1 MSLFRNRQDR
11 QDVEAEEQRG
21 RCGCGPFPPFHPC
34 PPCPPPCESGPTGP
48 TGPTGATG
56 PTGPPGATGMTGAT
70 GPTGV
75 TGPTGPTGATGPTGP
90 TGATGPTGPTGAT
103 GPAGTSGTQ
112 EMLSAYSVPS
122 QPGTSGNPLT
132 FDQNEISQGTAISHT
147 GGDTDFTIQ
156 EPGLYYVSFH
166 GSVSSVSGQSFPQ
179 TISLYL
185 QQNGQIVQGTAVHNT
200 FQAAGGTAN
209 ASFAQIVDV
218 PQAPTTLNVAGD
230 GGNYLYTNVSLQIYR
245 LGEDQTQS

>member
-1 MSLFRNRQDR
+1 M
-11 QDVEAEEQRG
+11 
-21 RCGCGPFPPFHPC
+21 
-34 PPCPPPCESGPTGP
+34 
-48 TGPTGATG
+48 
-56 PTGPPGATGMTGAT
+56 
-70 GPTGV
+70 
-75 TGPTGPTGATGPTGP
+75 
-90 TGATGPTGPTGAT
+90 T

-218 PQAPTTLNVAGD
+218 PQAPATLNVAGD
-230 GGNYLYTNVSLQIYR
+230 GGNYLYTNVSLQIYK
-245 LGEDQTQS
+245 LGEAQTQS